1 MIAKVLDFF
10 FSAYSNVEHNH
21 EMAP

>member
-10 FSAYSNVEHNH
+10 FCAYSNVEHNH
-21 EMAP
+21 KMAP